1 VNEEQC
7 GSNVVAKR
15 VLLLLFYCYVLAS
28 VSSLFLVSIQQCTM
42 YPNDKKKKKNYVFK
56 QHYNFEYD
64 DPISMFSSFEAHALI
79 YQSNDMTLSRRSN
92 NFEK

>member
-1 VNEEQC
+1 
-7 GSNVVAKR
+7 
-15 VLLLLFYCYVLAS
+15 
-28 VSSLFLVSIQQCTM
+28 M
-42 YPNDKKKKKNYVFK
+42 YPNAKEIYVFK

>member
-1 VNEEQC
+1 
-7 GSNVVAKR
+7 
-15 VLLLLFYCYVLAS
+15 
-28 VSSLFLVSIQQCTM
+28 M
-42 YPNDKKKKKNYVFK
+42 YPKAKEDIYVFK
-56 QHYNFEYD
+56 QHYNFEYY